1 MTLPAYGVLVKWTL
15 HDVLTWLEREGLSE
29 FKDPFRKDGIDG
41 SKFCKFQE
49 VDVDRYYCNNKKK
62 KQLLKNHI
70 ASIDRSKAPAKLNY
84 TDMWNK
90 QQTQQNTR
98 ASEPAAPPL
107 PPSRRA
113 EARLPAPLPKDEPG
127 DNEDVY
133 DWGDDFDDSGGSDF
147 ESDETGSD
155 YENTQEKVNGSNHA
169 HHDGSWPDDQDNYEA
184 PNAGLETQAPP
195 PSSLVANLM
204 NALQKHRESKRLPG
218 GQARQQHHQDDDD
231 DENENPDEED
241 YVEPLQQAP
250 QPPPP
255 RPRRRSSE
263 PAVSGKDV
271 PSHPAPQPPLPHR
284 KADRLPP
291 PPVEED
297 KLSQRQLPPVP
308 GPRSAKKGSS
318 TLKQNTSENQPQLPP
333 RKTSQPSVSGASTP
347 KKKSSVDEMKDG
359 YEEMKPVRVR
369 KESHPKVV
377 EEQAIYDETD
387 ELFDYPWYHSTV
399 DRSKAEK
406 LLKAANKDGMFLIR
420 KSTRTGT
427 DQKFTLMI
435 YNQQKVYN
443 LPVRCVGND
452 KYVLGKHRQN
462 ELTFDTVPE
471 LILYFSKQIIQL
483 NPNDRSTTGRTKLI
497 EPLRKA

>member
-169 HHDGSWPDDQDNYEA
+169 P
-184 PNAGLETQAPP
+184 
-195 PSSLVANLM
+195 
-204 NALQKHRESKRLPG
+204 
-218 GQARQQHHQDDDD
+218 RQQHHQDDDD